1 MAHFAKVEN
10 GIVTQ
15 VIVVEQDVIDSGL
28 FGDPSQWIQTSYN
41 TRGNVHYGQDGKP
54 DNGVALRGNFA
65 GIGYTYNKKLDAFY
79 PPQPYPSW
87 VLSPKTINWESPV
100 PYPDD
105 GKKYQWNEDTKSWDV
120 VTEDIGEK

>member
-100 PYPDD
+100 PYPND

>member
-10 GIVTQ
+10 EIVTQ
-15 VIVVEQDVIDSGL
+15 VIVAEQDVIDSGL
-28 FGDPSQWIQTSYN
+28 FGDPNQWIQTSYN
-41 TRGNVHYGQDGKP
+41 TRNNVHYGQDGKP

-105 GKKYQWNEDTKSWDV
+105 GKRYEWNEDTKSWDV

>member
-15 VIVVEQDVIDSGL
+15 VIVAEQDVIDSGL
-28 FGDPSQWIQTSYN
+28 FGDPNQWIQTSYN
-41 TRGNVHYGQDGKP
+41 THGNVHYGQDGKP

-100 PYPDD
+100 PYPND
-105 GKKYQWNEDTKSWDV
+105 GKAYQWNEDTTSWDV
-120 VTEDIGEK
+120 VTEYIGEK

>member
-41 TRGNVHYGQDGKP
+41 THGNVHYGQNGKP

>member
-10 GIVTQ
+10 EIVTQ
-15 VIVVEQDVIDSGL
+15 VIVAEQDVIDSGL

-41 TRGNVHYGQDGKP
+41 THGNVHYGQDGKP

-87 VLSPKTINWESPV
+87 VLSSKTINWESPV

>member
-10 GIVTQ
+10 GIFTQ

-41 TRGNVHYGQDGKP
+41 THGNVHYGQDGKP